1 MSDTEGRTHV
11 EAYRQLR
18 KRYAPFRLAGLAALI
33 VGFVGLV
40 FSDVHH
46 DGRVSVTVW
55 FVVALVGVLV
65 AMAAQSQL
73 RCPVC
78 GRQPFGRNV
87 WDPEFCSNCHTELQ

>member
-1 MSDTEGRTHV
+1 MEGRTHV
-11 EAYRQLR
+11 EAYRVLR
-18 KRYAPFRLAGLAALI
+18 RRYAPFRLAGFLALI
-33 VGFVGLV
+33 AGFVGLV

-46 DGRVSVTVW
+46 DGKASVTVW
-55 FVVALVGVLV
+55 FVVAVAGLLV

-87 WDPEFCSNCHTELQ
+87 WNPEYCSNCHTDLQ